1 MSDYMMTSDMNPVSS
16 TALVPFSQVSSPT
29 KNGDQDKVKA
39 HQKHLQELALNDL
52 DAEEVG
58 KVVTQLQEEI
68 SIIKLQLEN
77 LPGYDKGK
85 SQIIIRARFLPVTI
99 CYI

>member
-1 MSDYMMTSDMNPVSS
+1 MTDNQK
-16 TALVPFSQVSSPT
+16 QV
-29 KNGDQDKVKA
+29 KQ

-58 KVVTQLQEEI
+58 KVVTALQEEI

-85 SQIIIRARFLPVTI
+85 LSHTKLDQLQVNFYLILRNIAS
-99 CYI
+99 

>member
-1 MSDYMMTSDMNPVSS
+1 MSHGIDES
-16 TALVPFSQVSSPT
+16 TALVPYSSGNNNSTSNDASKQV
-29 KNGDQDKVKA
+29 KD
-39 HQKHLQELALNDL
+39 HQKHLQEMALNDL

-58 KVVTQLQEEI
+58 KVVTALQEEI

-85 SQIIIRARFLPVTI
+85 Q
-99 CYI
+99 